1 MTNFIGI
8 YWGTPSNLIFLPLF
22 AIAIILLIANYRK
35 TKRFTLNLVHKI
47 HEQSIYK
54 NFSQTRQLLK
64 LVCSII
70 ALSFIFI
77 AILRPQWHKKEQ
89 VIEQE
94 GRDLLI
100 MLDIS
105 RSMLAQDLK
114 PNRIEFIKLKL
125 KALLR
130 KLTFERVGLILFSGS
145 SFVQCP
151 LTTDYSTFLMF
162 LDQVDVESIASGT
175 TAIDAALKKAIETY
189 KQYPERKNKLAL
201 LVTDGEDFSL
211 NLKPIQK
218 QAQKENIK
226 IFALGAGT
234 PDGAPIPKI
243 DLYGKRVG
251 HETDKSGAVVLSKL
265 NENLL
270 KNICSQLCG
279 LNPPTAGSYIRTSH
293 DDSDIDYIVSLINK
307 FEKEKFGN
315 ENLSFYQD
323 QYPWFLGISW
333 IFLAL
338 GWIL

>member
-1 MTNFIGI
+1 MTE
-8 YWGTPSNLIFLPLF
+8 LILLPF
-22 AIAIILLIANYRK
+22 FVMAIILLIANYRK
-35 TKRFTLNLVHKI
+35 TKFFTENLMHKT
-47 HEQSIYK
+47 HTKYMYK

-64 LVCSII
+64 LIFSIL

-77 AILRPQWHKKEQ
+77 AILRPQWNKKEQ
-89 VIEQE
+89 AIDQE

-125 KALLR
+125 KALLK

-151 LTTDYSTFLMF
+151 LTTDYSAFLMF

-175 TAIDAALKKAIETY
+175 TAIDSALKKAIYTY
-189 KQYPERKNKLAL
+189 KQYPGRKNKLAL

-218 QAQKENIK
+218 EAQKENIT

-243 DLYGKRVG
+243 DTYGKMVG
-251 HETDKSGAVVLSKL
+251 HETDKNGNVELSKL

-270 KNICSQLCG
+270 KNICSELS
-279 LNPPTAGSYIRTSH
+279 GSYIRASH
-293 DDSDIDYIVSLINK
+293 DDSDIDHIVSLINK

-315 ENLSFYQD
+315 EKLSLYQD

-333 IFLAL
+333 VFLAL